1 MPTRA
6 ELASTSLPAIRSF
19 GCGAFLQLR
28 CVLPS
33 GGVSYNSVALS
44 RAQAAR
50 EAICKRGFSCQL
62 SIHCGQ
68 TRFLLQIARALWADE
83 VSPTN
88 WTARVGRQ
96 GFSHPYKLHVHC
108 GLARKQS
115 SKGSL
120 KRQATS
126 GSDAESLAQVTSE
139 AGRRIA
145 ISTDS
150 RRKGYAALLASGA
163 RVPPILC
170 ALLVLPNHLALS
182 R

>member
-1 MPTRA
+1 MHYQD
-6 ELASTSLPAIRSF
+6 
-19 GCGAFLQLR
+19 FLVRVRDCRFPPKDLHWRLVLRRQGEGSIQLLGRQLR
-28 CVLPS
+28 HVRCAQMKWRIADRENPAPERFQPS
-33 GGVSYNSVALS
+33 IMQQQERRDDDVCSAHLHMGSGALLQ
-44 RAQAAR
+44 RLGR
-50 EAICKRGFSCQL
+50 KRGS
-62 SIHCGQ
+62 G
-68 TRFLLQIARALWADE
+68 T
-83 VSPTN
+83 
-88 WTARVGRQ
+88 
-96 GFSHPYKLHVHC
+96 
-108 GLARKQS
+108 
-115 SKGSL
+115 KGSL

-150 RRKGYAALLASGA
+150 RRKGCAALLASGA